1 MAGQGVLKAFFIH
14 WYISYDISKSKSV
27 QDMTCALRGG
37 YQYMFSFVK
46 FANDMTALTEL
57 ENNDVAP
64 CPPIDSIMALMTV
77 WRITGKIIWTAI
89 IITYAQL

>member
-1 MAGQGVLKAFFIH
+1 
-14 WYISYDISKSKSV
+14 
-27 QDMTCALRGG
+27 
-37 YQYMFSFVK
+37 MFSFVK

-77 WRITGKIIWTAI
+77 WRITGKII
-89 IITYAQL
+89 